1 MFGVLVGRGVYEY
14 YMDEAIFQSMLSL
27 ETFWNYI
34 QIYIE
39 NNEQVSFVSV
49 INIIIRRSSDSR
61 STLTQTFCR
70 Q

>member
-1 MFGVLVGRGVYEY
+1 MFGVLVGRGVCVCEY
-14 YMDEAIFQSMLSL
+14 YMDKAIFQSMLSL

-49 INIIIRRSSDSR
+49 INIII
-61 STLTQTFCR
+61 QQKQR
-70 Q
+70 QP